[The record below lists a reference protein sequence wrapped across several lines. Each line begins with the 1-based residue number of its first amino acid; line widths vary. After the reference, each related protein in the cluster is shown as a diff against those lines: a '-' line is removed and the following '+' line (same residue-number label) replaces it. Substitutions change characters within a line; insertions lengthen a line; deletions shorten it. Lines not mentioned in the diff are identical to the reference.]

1 MAALTVP
8 LSTVTVPEPFEP
20 LLAEVS
26 PAFSSTFA
34 EEPELFDAEP
44 PLSVALPLASAVTPV
59 PLAPLTVT
67 LPLAS
72 AVTPVPSA
80 PLTVT
85 PPSVTVT
92 VPCELLA
99 VALGEAASLALTVTL
114 PLPALTAASA
124 VEDALAVAVAV
135 GAGAE
140 AEVFCAPQA
149 LRPSAAIAASDSAAA
164 PVRKRRLVVCAEV

>member
-44 PLSVALPLASAVTPV
+44 PLTVALPLASAVTPV
-59 PLAPLTVT
+59 PFAPLTVT

-85 PPSVTVT
+85 PFSVTVT
-92 VPCELLA
+92 VPWELLA

-124 VEDALAVAVAV
+124 VEDALAVAVAL
-135 GAGAE
+135 GAGL
-140 AEVFCAPQA
+140 EVFCAPQA
-149 LRPSAAIAASDSAAA
+149 LRPSAAIAAMDSAAA
-164 PVRKRRLVVCAEV
+164 PVRRRWLVGCAEVR